1 MTILEKE
8 ANTSQL
14 IWDHFTRQ
22 FKQSTALPPHQ
33 YIIRTRVER
42 AKQLLK
48 QGNLT
53 IAQVAYV
60 VGFSHQSHL
69 NRHFKRL
76 VGVTPK
82 VFVKQNN

>member
-1 MTILEKE
+1 MSLNELARLVQI
-8 ANTSQL
+8 SPY
-14 IWDHFTRQ
+14 HFTRQ
-22 FKQSTALPPHQ
+22 FKKSTALPPHQ